1 MTAATTSRQP
11 AVGDRISHE
20 GDVAG
25 FVITALIPRH
35 DTSTGAPLT
44 VAVFEHESL
53 QVACVA
59 SELVWLEE
67 DDAWYLP
74 GRLLSGAERDLWA
87 AHYGGAARSRPQD
100 HVAARATLRSSHAE
114 DHRAILANAA
124 QVRQRRAQQMAD
136 KQELRRLR
144 KPAATP
150 EQLAAAQAR
159 RAPKEG

>member
-1 MTAATTSRQP
+1 MTAVTQSRAP
-11 AVGDRISHE
+11 AVGDSVSHE

-25 FVITALIPRH
+25 FRITALIPRFNP
-35 DTSTGAPLT
+35 DSGAPVT

-59 SELVWLEE
+59 AELVWLDE
-67 DDAWYLP
+67 DQAWHLP

-87 AHYGGAARSRPQD
+87 AHHGGAPRNRPED

-124 QVRQRRAQQMAD
+124 QVRQRRAQQMLD
-136 KQELRRLR
+136 KQELRQLR
-144 KPAATP
+144 KPVPSA
-150 EQLAAAQAR
+150 EQVAAAQAR